1 VNRGTYV
8 APQNLTLAEYL
19 TRWMEAHSVD
29 LNPSTAKSYRGNIAR
44 YLAPA
49 IGTERI
55 QSLSPSRLSLV
66 FRELYEH
73 GGKNGKPLSPRTVE
87 FARAVLRRAM
97 QDAVID
103 RVLEVNP
110 VIGTKRPKVIKPQH
124 TT

>member
-19 TRWMEAHSVD
+19 TRWMEAHSVE

-55 QSLSPSRLSLV
+55 QSLSPLRLSLV

-110 VIGTKRPKVIKPQH
+110 VIGTKRPKVIKPKH